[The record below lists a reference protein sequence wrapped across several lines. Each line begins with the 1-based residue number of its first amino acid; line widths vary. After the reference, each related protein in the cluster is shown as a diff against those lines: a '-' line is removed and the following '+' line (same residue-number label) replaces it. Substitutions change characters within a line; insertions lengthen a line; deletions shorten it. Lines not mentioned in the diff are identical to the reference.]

1 VNQLLSRFNFLVPL
15 FGVVLFLAIWYL
27 AVSARIIDPVLLP
40 TPQVVGK
47 AIWTGV
53 FGGRIG
59 ADLWKTVQRVVIAVS
74 LAAAIGIPIGVV
86 LGASRRVYHSLEFII
101 DFFRSTPAS
110 AVFPLFLVIFGVDDR
125 TKIYIGTFGAL
136 LAIVF
141 NTAYGVMNARK
152 TRVLAARV
160 MGANRRHIL
169 LVVLLESLPQTFIGL
184 RTGVSISLISVI
196 VAEMFLGSSD
206 GIGAR
211 VFEAEQIFDMPQM
224 YAAIFCSGLL
234 GYVLNLGLS
243 VSERSFVHWAGR

>member
-1 VNQLLSRFNFLVPL
+1 MSGLSRFNFMVPL
-15 FGVVLFLAIWYL
+15 LGVALFLAIWYL
-27 AVSARIIDPVLLP
+27 AVSTHVIDPVLLP

-47 AIWTGV
+47 AIWNGL
-53 FGGRIG
+53 FNGRIG
-59 ADLWKTVQRVVIAVS
+59 ADLWKTIQRVVIAVS
-74 LAAAIGIPIGVV
+74 LAAVIGIPIGVV
-86 LGASRRVYHSLEFII
+86 LGASRRVYHALEFII

-160 MGANRRHIL
+160 MGATRPQIL